1 MKMKK
6 AMNHKLTMKQIVIM
20 LICSSALLYLLHYI
34 IFRDAHHIGIFFLHD
49 LAGMPLEVILVTLF
63 FDRIIDKASEEEN
76 QSKLS
81 IIETL
86 FFNESGGHMLQYLTS
101 FDPNSEKLSEI
112 MHVNMSWKSSDYL
125 NARKRLK
132 AYSFHLDVE
141 KVDFFGLHYH
151 LNERHAYYR
160 NILENPAL
168 TQSSEFT
175 ELVMKIYLMWE
186 ELDCRT
192 DLYNLDLTEKHYL
205 GELLTEIYEELVEYW
220 LDNAY
225 NHSIHNRPRLH
236 RLIETSPFRR

>member
-1 MKMKK
+1 MKNPF
-6 AMNHKLTMKQIVIM
+6 NHKLTMKQIVIL
-20 LICSSALLYLLHYI
+20 LICTSAALYVLHYL
-34 IFRDAHHIGIFFLHD
+34 IFRDLHHIGIFFLHD

-63 FDRIIDKASEEEN
+63 FDRIIEKAHEEEN

-86 FFNESGGHMLQYLTS
+86 FFNESGGNPQLA
-101 FDPNSEKLSEI
+101 EI
-112 MHVNMSWKSSDYL
+112 LRVSMDWKSADYQ
-125 NARKRLK
+125 NAKIRVKD
-132 AYSFHLDVE
+132 YSFHLDVD

-151 LNERHAYYR
+151 LDERHAYYR

-175 ELVMKIYLMWE
+175 EMVMKIYLIWE

-192 DLYNLDLTEKHYL
+192 DLYNLDPEEKHYL
-205 GELLTEIYEELVEYW
+205 GELLTEIYEELGEYW

-225 NHSIHNRPRLH
+225 NHSIHNRPPLR
-236 RLIETSPFRR
+236 RLIETSPFVQ

>member
-1 MKMKK
+1 MKK
-6 AMNHKLTMKQIVIM
+6 AFGRKLTMKQIVIG
-20 LICSSALLYLLHYI
+20 LLCTSVLLYLLHYL
-34 IFRDAHHIGIFFLHD
+34 IFRDLHHIGIFFLHE
-49 LAGMPLEVILVTLF
+49 LASMPLEVILVTLF

-86 FFNESGGHMLQYLTS
+86 FFNESGGNMLRYLTS
-101 FDPNSEKLSEI
+101 FDPHAAQLAGI
-112 MHVNMSWKSSDYL
+112 LHVNMDWKAADYS
-125 NARKRLK
+125 NARRQLK

-151 LNERHAYYR
+151 LDERHSYYR

-175 ELVMKIYLMWE
+175 EMVMKIYLLWE

-192 DLYNLDLTEKHYL
+192 DLYNLDLQEKHYL
-205 GELLTEIYEELVEYW
+205 GELLTEIYQELAEYW
-220 LDNAY
+220 LDNAH

-236 RLIETSPFRR
+236 RLIETSPFER